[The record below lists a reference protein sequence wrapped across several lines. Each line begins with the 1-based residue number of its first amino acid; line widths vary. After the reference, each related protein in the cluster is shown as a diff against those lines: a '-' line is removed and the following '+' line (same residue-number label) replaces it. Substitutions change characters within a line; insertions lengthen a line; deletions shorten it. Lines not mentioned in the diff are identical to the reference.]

1 MIYHRCVFIVLVKL
15 VQISLMD
22 IVKDTLKE
30 CLLDVLALL
39 CGAGDNGVWK
49 MRELA
54 YNISQEMGK
63 VRHAII

>member
-1 MIYHRCVFIVLVKL
+1 
-15 VQISLMD
+15 MD